1 MKKIVCLIKTNL
13 KKNFHT
19 FLVEGSLPGP
29 PPPPGC
35 TLRRR
40 SAGPRRRRASASL
53 AARALLFELC
63 IAAGPSV
70 QTVRLTSKIR
80 QKLGFKKFSIFFSP
94 KTCSGSWAF
103 MKYQVQ
109 PHCICSLGAYSPR
122 TDRQTDRRT
131 DGVTQF
137 PGAAI

>member
-1 MKKIVCLIKTNL
+1 MPDEKEFVFLIKFFFQ
-13 KKNFHT
+13 KKFNT
-19 FLVEGSLPGP
+19 FLVEGSSPPPPPPP

-70 QTVRLTSKIR
+70 PIVRLTSKIR
-80 QKLGFKKFSIFFSP
+80 QKLGFKKFSIFFRLKP
-94 KTCSGSWAF
+94 A
-103 MKYQVQ
+103 
-109 PHCICSLGAYSPR
+109 
-122 TDRQTDRRT
+122 
-131 DGVTQF
+131 
-137 PGAAI
+137 PGHGLS